1 MQVVKDDIDAQ
12 RKGAAYVF
20 WSHNIRINDFRTRRL
35 IHQRI
40 LQAIPVRLN
49 AAHCCLPCEIHA
61 GSNMG
66 NSGSNGGSGSGSSS
80 NRQVVI
86 SMIQSFFTYALG
98 PTLRSRLR
106 IHTGMLR
113 FRESNPLP
121 CRLSFALSAVV
132 SYTNTYTHLKFQIL
146 NSDFSSPSL
155 SSFQVPQRN
164 VYIYYKHLAS
174 NPIRCQ
180 SIQILVKSN

>member
-61 GSNMG
+61 GSNKG
-66 NSGSNGGSGSGSSS
+66 NSGSNGGSDSGSSS

-113 FRESNPLP
+113 FRESNQLP
-121 CRLSFALSAVV
+121 CLLSFALSAVV
-132 SYTNTYTHLKFQIL
+132 VLYTHAHAHTHLKFQIL
-146 NSDFSSPSL
+146 TFSL

-180 SIQILVKSN
+180 SIQILVKLN